1 MFRNFGLV
9 RRLLPYLRPRRKAA
23 AGVVA
28 LAVAGAIVALAAPWP
43 LALLID
49 SVLGRKP
56 LPTWMGFLT
65 DATPTTRI
73 IVAVSFG
80 LVFVAIQ
87 SVISVIKQWL
97 ETRLELGMVLDFRSD
112 IFEHIQR
119 LSWQYHDQGM
129 AGRFIYQTNYIA
141 HEAGS
146 AVTVFIPLAQAALTL
161 IGMFIITY
169 RLGPGLALSATVVM
183 PLLVVAMRYYGRR
196 IEPELLKVR
205 ELEGDSMAIVHE
217 KLSIIK
223 VVNSFAR
230 ERYEHARFRTQA
242 KEGLDQRVRV
252 TVRQTMYSLG
262 VALIMAVGT
271 AVVLVIGAHSVID
284 QQLTVGELLV
294 VVAYLAAVYQ
304 PLETISG
311 TIAGLQQQL
320 LQLRVVFDV
329 LDTPIHPADRPGAL
343 PLDSVSGRIDFDNV
357 SFTYAGRGPTLHGI
371 DLVIAPGTRL
381 ALVGATGAG
390 KSTLASLIPRY
401 YEVSDGAVRIDGV
414 DVRDLPLE
422 WLRSNVSVVM
432 QEPILFADTIAA
444 NIQYGRLDAPW
455 ADLVQAAKD
464 AGAHDFIEQL
474 PHGYGTRIGERGSR
488 LSGGERQR
496 IAIARAFLKNA
507 PILILDE
514 PTSAIDS
521 HTENEII
528 EALDRLAD
536 GRTTVVIAHRLSTIR
551 SADRIGVIDAGRLV
565 ELGTHDELMARP
577 GRYAELWNAQTF
589 GRNVDAPAPVAG
601 VPNVVDDDRGIQPV
615 ATAGEEV
622 TAGSAA
628 PTHPPVPEG
637 LRIQGRPRV
646 VVLGMMTKMPVAG
659 VVWQTMHYL
668 LGLEQCGCEAW
679 YVEAHARTPSML
691 MRSAHDDGS
700 RRAALF
706 IDATMRRFGMAG
718 RWAFH
723 ALHDDGAVYG
733 MTAEQLDALYASADL
748 IINLHGGTLPREEF
762 ARTGRLVYVETDP
775 VQLEVELSQGLTQTK
790 DFLAAHVELFT
801 FGENI
806 GRADCGVPAP
816 SGVVLHPTRQPVVID
831 HWHGRDGGPGR
842 AFTTIGNWRQEWRDV
857 QLRGEQYGWS
867 KHSEWERI
875 LHVPSR
881 CAAPF
886 ELALASVTGAE
897 IERIRAHG
905 WGVVSALDISSGI
918 DAYRRYVTSSTAEI
932 TVAKDQN
939 VRLRTGWFSD
949 RSATYLAAGRPVITQ
964 DTGFGSVLPTG
975 DGLFAF
981 NDLDGALAAIET
993 VLANPARH
1001 RRAAADLAMEFFDA
1015 KKVVG
1020 AMLERCGIAVSPT
1033 PARPRRPDA
1042 FPAGLDVSVVGRHP
1056 TTMPAATVAH
1066 VLAAPP
1072 LHMCSA
1078 HDLVASG
1085 EPDISIVVVTH
1096 GQLAATR
1103 LCLESLLVNTAGPF
1117 EVVVVDNGSHDLTPQ
1132 YLQRLADD
1140 QPNVHV
1146 MLLKDNVGFAAAV
1159 NLGVGRAKGSILV
1172 IINND
1177 LVLPSPWLGTLVAH
1191 LEDPAVGMVGPVSP
1205 GAPNEAQRPA
1215 DFSTYDELCASA
1227 DRRARRDAGRFRELE
1242 MLAMFCVAIRRE
1254 VWDRVGPLDEQ
1265 FGLGLFED
1273 DDYSMRVRAA
1283 GWMLG
1288 CAEDCLVHHLGQA
1301 SFGELVPTGA
1311 HADLFERNRRRFEQ
1325 KWSTRWSSHSIPPPD
1340 GYSTVVAAV
1349 RDVITR
1355 VVPRDAGAVLVVSKG
1370 DEQLVDVSG
1379 RDVRHFPQ
1387 SAEGGFA
1394 GHHPASTEEIARQLH
1409 ELTGLGAEYFLIP
1422 TTSLWWLD
1430 HYEGLESL
1438 LHEEFVQEADDEGGR
1453 LFRCRERTAAGAA
1466 R

>member
-28 LAVAGAIVALAAPWP
+28 LAFAGAVVALAAPWP
-43 LALLID
+43 LAMLID
-49 SVLGRKP
+49 SVLGHKP
-56 LPTWMGFLT
+56 LPSWMGFLT

-73 IVAVSFG
+73 VVAVSFG
-80 LVFVAIQ
+80 LVLVAIQ

-146 AVTVFIPLAQAALTL
+146 AVTVFIPLGQAALTL

-169 RLGPGLALSATVVM
+169 RLGPSLALSATVVL
-183 PLLVVAMRYYGRR
+183 PFLVTAMRYYGRR

-230 ERYEHARFRTQA
+230 ERYEHARFRAQA

-262 VALIMAVGT
+262 VALIMAFGT
-271 AVVLVIGAHSVID
+271 AVVLVIGAHSVIN

-294 VVAYLAAVYQ
+294 VVAYLGAVYQ

-311 TIAGLQQQL
+311 TIAGMQQQL

-329 LDTPIHPADRPGAL
+329 LDTPIHPADRAGAL
-343 PLDSVSGRIDFDNV
+343 PLESISGRIEFDGV
-357 SFTYAGRGPTLHGI
+357 SFTYAGRGPTLQDI
-371 DLVIAPGTRL
+371 DLVIEPGSRL

-390 KSTLASLIPRY
+390 KSTLAALIPRY

-444 NIQYGRLDAPW
+444 NIQYGRLDASW
-455 ADLVQAAKD
+455 EDLVQAAKD

-496 IAIARAFLKNA
+496 IAIARAFLKDA

-521 HTENEII
+521 RTENGII
-528 EALDRLAD
+528 GALDRLAA

-565 ELGTHDELMARP
+565 EIGTHDELMARP
-577 GRYAELWNAQTF
+577 GRYTDLWNAQTS
-589 GRNVDAPAPVAG
+589 GRTVDAPSSELPRAELPRAVDGERSELTTAAG
-601 VPNVVDDDRGIQPV
+601 TSTHTGIASP
-615 ATAGEEV
+615 
-622 TAGSAA
+622 
-628 PTHPPVPEG
+628 
-637 LRIQGRPRV
+637 RRPRV

-691 MRSAHDDGS
+691 MRSEHDDGA
-700 RRAALF
+700 RRAAMF
-706 IDATMRRFGMAG
+706 IDATMRRFGLAG

-775 VQLEVELSQGLTQTK
+775 VQLEVELSEGLTHTK

-806 GRADCGVPAP
+806 GRSDCGVPVP
-816 SGVVLHPTRQPVVID
+816 SNVVFHATRQPVVID
-831 HWHGRDGGPGR
+831 HWRGRDGGPGR

-857 QLRGEQYGWS
+857 QLGGERYGWS
-867 KHSEWERI
+867 KHAEWERI
-875 LHVPSR
+875 LSLPSR
-881 CAAPF
+881 CTAPF
-886 ELALASVTGAE
+886 ELALASVSAAE
-897 IERIRAHG
+897 IERIRGHG

-918 DAYRRYVTSSTAEI
+918 DAYRRFVTSSTAEI

-964 DTGFGSVLPTG
+964 DTGFASVLPTG

-981 NDLDGALAAIET
+981 NDLDGAMAAVEA
-993 VLANPARH
+993 VLANPAKH
-1001 RRAAADLAMEFFDA
+1001 RRAAADLAAEYFDA
-1015 KKVVG
+1015 TKVIG
-1020 AMLERCGIAVSPT
+1020 AMLERCGIAVSGT
-1033 PARPRRPDA
+1033 AARPRRPDA
-1042 FPAGLDVSVVGRHP
+1042 FPASLDIRVVGRHP
-1056 TTMPAATVAH
+1056 TIIPASTVAH

-1072 LHMCSA
+1072 LRPCSA
-1078 HDLVASG
+1078 HDLGAHD
-1085 EPDISIVVVTH
+1085 EPDVSIVVVTH
-1096 GQLAATR
+1096 GQLAVTR
-1103 LCLESLLVNTAGPF
+1103 LCLESLLVNTAGSF
-1117 EVVVVDNGSHDLTPQ
+1117 ELVVVDNGSQDLTPQ

-1146 MLLKDNVGFAAAV
+1146 ILLHDNVGFAAAV
-1159 NLGVGRAKGSILV
+1159 NLGVKRARGMTFV
-1172 IINND
+1172 IVNND
-1177 LVLPSPWLGTLVAH
+1177 VVLPPPWLATLTAH
-1191 LEDPAVGMVGPVSP
+1191 LDDPEVGMVGPVSP
-1205 GAPNEAQRPA
+1205 GAPNQAQVPA

-1227 DRRARRDAGRFRELE
+1227 DRRAHGHAGRFRELE

-1283 GWMLG
+1283 GWVLR

-1301 SFGELVPTGA
+1301 SFGDLVPTGV
-1311 HADLFERNRRRFEQ
+1311 HAELFERNRRRFEQ
-1325 KWSTRWSSHSIPPPD
+1325 KWSTRWTSHSSPPPD
-1340 GYSTVVAAV
+1340 GYATVVAAV
-1349 RDVITR
+1349 RDVIAR
-1355 VVPRDAGAVLVVSKG
+1355 VVPTDAGAVLVVSKG
-1370 DEQLVDVSG
+1370 DEQLVDVRG

-1387 SAEGGFA
+1387 SADGGFA
-1394 GHHPASTEEIARQLH
+1394 GHHPASTDDIARQLH
-1409 ELTGLGAEYFLIP
+1409 ELAELGAEYFLIP
-1422 TTSLWWLD
+1422 ATSLWWLD
-1430 HYEGLESL
+1430 HYEGLDSL
-1438 LHEEFVQEADDEGGR
+1438 LDDEFVQESDDEGGR
-1453 LFRCRERTAAGAA
+1453 LFRRRERTAARAS

>member
-28 LAVAGAIVALAAPWP
+28 LAFAGAVVALAAPWP

-49 SVLGRKP
+49 SVLGHKP
-56 LPTWMGFLT
+56 LPSWMGFLT

-73 IVAVSFG
+73 VMAVSFG
-80 LVFVAIQ
+80 LVLVAIQ

-169 RLGPGLALSATVVM
+169 RLGPSLALSATVVL
-183 PLLVVAMRYYGRR
+183 PFLVTAMRYYGRR

-230 ERYEHARFRTQA
+230 ERYEHARFRAQA

-262 VALIMAVGT
+262 VALIMALGT
-271 AVVLVIGAHSVID
+271 AVVLVIGAHSVINR
-284 QQLTVGELLV
+284 QLTVGELLV

-329 LDTPIHPADRPGAL
+329 LDTPIHPADRAGAL
-343 PLDSVSGRIDFDNV
+343 PLESVSGRIEFDGV
-357 SFTYAGRGPTLHGI
+357 SFTYAGRGPTLQDI
-371 DLVIAPGTRL
+371 DLVIEPGSRL

-390 KSTLASLIPRY
+390 KSTLAALIPRY

-444 NIQYGRLDAPW
+444 NIQYGRLDASW
-455 ADLVQAAKD
+455 AALVQAAKD

-496 IAIARAFLKNA
+496 IAIARAFLKDA

-521 HTENEII
+521 RTENGII
-528 EALDRLAD
+528 AALDRLAA

-551 SADRIGVIDAGRLV
+551 SADRIGVVDAGRLV
-565 ELGTHDELMARP
+565 EIGTHDELMARP
-577 GRYAELWNAQTF
+577 GRYAELWTAQTF
-589 GRNVDAPAPVAG
+589 GRAVDAPSPSPTSELPRAVDGERSELTTAAGTSTHTGVAS
-601 VPNVVDDDRGIQPV
+601 PR
-615 ATAGEEV
+615 
-622 TAGSAA
+622 
-628 PTHPPVPEG
+628 
-637 LRIQGRPRV
+637 RPRV

-659 VVWQTMHYL
+659 VVWQTLHYL

-691 MRSAHDDGS
+691 MRSEHDDGA
-700 RRAALF
+700 RRAATF
-706 IDATMRRFGMAG
+706 IDATMRRFGLAG

-733 MTAEQLDALYASADL
+733 MTAERLDALYTSADL

-775 VQLEVELSQGLTQTK
+775 VQLEVELSEGLTHTK

-806 GRADCGVPAP
+806 GRSNCGVPAP
-816 SGVVLHPTRQPVVID
+816 SNVVFHATRQPVVID
-831 HWHGRDGGPGR
+831 HWRGRDGGPGR

-857 QLRGEQYGWS
+857 QLGGERYGWS
-867 KHSEWERI
+867 KHAEWERI
-875 LHVPSR
+875 LSLPSR
-881 CAAPF
+881 CTAPF
-886 ELALASVTGAE
+886 ELALASVSAAE
-897 IERIRAHG
+897 IERIRGHG

-918 DAYRRYVTSSTAEI
+918 DAYRRFVTSSTAEI

-964 DTGFGSVLPTG
+964 DTGFASVLPTG

-981 NDLDGALAAIET
+981 NDLDGAMAAVEA
-993 VLANPARH
+993 VLANPAKH
-1001 RRAAADLAMEFFDA
+1001 RRAAADLAVEYFDA
-1015 KKVVG
+1015 TKVIG
-1020 AMLERCGIAVSPT
+1020 AMLGRCGIAVSRT
-1033 PARPRRPDA
+1033 AARPRRPDA
-1042 FPAGLDVSVVGRHP
+1042 FPASLDVRVVGRHP
-1056 TTMPAATVAH
+1056 TIIPASTVAH

-1072 LHMCSA
+1072 LHPCSA
-1078 HDLVASG
+1078 HDLGAHD
-1085 EPDISIVVVTH
+1085 EPDVSIIVVTH
-1096 GQLAATR
+1096 GQLAVTR
-1103 LCLESLLVNTAGPF
+1103 LCLESLLVNTAGSF
-1117 EVVVVDNGSHDLTPQ
+1117 ELVVVDNGSQDLTPQ

-1140 QPNVHV
+1140 QPIVRIV
-1146 MLLKDNVGFAAAV
+1146 LLHDNVGFAAAV
-1159 NLGVGRAKGSILV
+1159 NLGVKRARGTTFV
-1172 IINND
+1172 IVNND
-1177 LVLPSPWLGTLVAH
+1177 VVFPSPWLATLTAH
-1191 LEDPAVGMVGPVSP
+1191 LDDPAVGMVGPVSP
-1205 GAPNEAQRPA
+1205 GAPNEAQVPA

-1227 DRRARRDAGRFRELE
+1227 DRRAHGHAGRFRDLE

-1254 VWDRVGPLDEQ
+1254 VWDSVGPLDEQ

-1283 GWMLG
+1283 GWVLR

-1301 SFGELVPTGA
+1301 SFGDLVPTGV
-1311 HADLFERNRRRFEQ
+1311 HAELFERNRRRFEQ
-1325 KWSTRWSSHSIPPPD
+1325 KWSTRWTSHSSPPPD

-1349 RDVITR
+1349 RDVIAR
-1355 VVPRDAGAVLVVSKG
+1355 VVPTDAGAVLVVSKG
-1370 DEQLVDVSG
+1370 DEQLVDVRG

-1387 SAEGGFA
+1387 SADGGFA
-1394 GHHPASTEEIARQLH
+1394 GHHPASTDDIARQLH
-1409 ELTGLGAEYFLIP
+1409 ELAELGAEYFLIP
-1422 TTSLWWLD
+1422 ATSLWWLD
-1430 HYEGLESL
+1430 HYEGLDSL
-1438 LHEEFVQEADDEGGR
+1438 LDDEFVQESDDEGGR
-1453 LFRCRERTAAGAA
+1453 LFRRRERIAAPVS